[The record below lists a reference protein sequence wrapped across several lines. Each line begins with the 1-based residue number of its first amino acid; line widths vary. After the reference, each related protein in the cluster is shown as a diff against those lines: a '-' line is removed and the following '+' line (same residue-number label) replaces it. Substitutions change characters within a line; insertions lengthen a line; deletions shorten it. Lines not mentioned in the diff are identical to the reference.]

1 MLGLAAGLGYS
12 LAMRDLRDEQL
23 MLNYASG
30 DLRAFE
36 ELYAR
41 YRGPLYRYFRS
52 QVPDEPSANDL
63 YQGCWEKIIAA
74 RRRYRPRAPFRAW
87 LFRIAHNHAMDHH
100 RKRKPDSADAVEHLP
115 DGNPGPEDL
124 LEGAAQGKR
133 LLAALATLP
142 LEQKDALLLHF
153 ESGLGLED
161 IGKLTGVA
169 RETVKSRLRYATQK
183 LKRALSP

>member
-1 MLGLAAGLGYS
+1 MGYA
-12 LAMRDLRDEQL
+12 LAMRDLKDEHL
-23 MLNYASG
+23 MRQYASG

-41 YRGPLYRYFRS
+41 YRGPLYRYFRR

-87 LFRIAHNHAMDHH
+87 LFRIAHNHAMDYH
-100 RKRKPDSADAVEHLP
+100 RRRKPDSADVVEHLQ
-115 DGNPGPEDL
+115 DGNPGPEGL
-124 LEGAAQGKR
+124 LESAAQGER
-133 LLAALATLP
+133 LMTALAALP
-142 LEQKDALLLHF
+142 LEQKDALLLRF
-153 ESGLGLED
+153 ESGLGLDD

-183 LKRALSP
+183 LKQALAT